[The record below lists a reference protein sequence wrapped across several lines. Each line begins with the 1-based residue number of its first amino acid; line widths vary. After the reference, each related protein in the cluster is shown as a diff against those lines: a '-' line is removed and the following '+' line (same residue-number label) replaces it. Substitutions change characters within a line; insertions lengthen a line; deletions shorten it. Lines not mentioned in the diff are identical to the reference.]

1 MDGLNGV
8 DAHWLW
14 LAAGLLLLTG
24 ELLAPGIYLMWFGLA
39 ALATGVAAAALPIGL
54 APQLVLFAVVA
65 VAAVYRGRQM
75 LIDRPIVSDDPMLN
89 DRAARLVGQTVV
101 VRDAIEGGRGR
112 VAVGDSVWAADGA
125 DAPVGTRLRVEGVR
139 DGVLAVA
146 PLRSGLPYDPA

>member
-8 DAHWLW
+8 DAHWIW
-14 LAAGLLLLTG
+14 LAAGLVLLTG
-24 ELLAPGIYLMWFGLA
+24 ELLAPGVYLMWFGLA
-39 ALATGVAAAALPIGL
+39 ALVTGIAAAFLPIGL

-65 VAAVYRGRQM
+65 VAAVYRARQM
-75 LIDRPIVSDDPMLN
+75 VSARPIVTDDPMLN
-89 DRAARLVGQTVV
+89 DRAARLLGQIVV

-112 VAVGDSVWAADGA
+112 VSVGDSVWTADGP

-146 PLRSGLPYDPA
+146 PLPSALPDGS